1 MITFKNALNLTSL
14 FSALTLA
21 AAIPE
26 ALAAP
31 VGPLTTLT
39 AGTPA
44 RASDVNGNFSTIVTT
59 VNANDT
65 RLTTVETNKQNIVTG
80 ICPAGSAIRAVA
92 ANGTV
97 TCQSTGGTV
106 GVASINA
113 IVGVPLTSTTQT
125 GVCLIFCNANGRY
138 QSSAGSDYLVA
149 PIILPNGAT
158 ITAFSFSCFCNN
170 AAGGSGFLFR
180 DDINI
185 LASTNITT
193 LSSTTVQTASTTAI
207 NTTPA
212 NSPLVDNQNFSYFVL
227 WSINGTA
234 GSNIMPVRATVT
246 YTLP

>member
-1 MITFKNALNLTSL
+1 MMIFKKQPNFALLL
-14 FSALTLA
+14 SALAVAVVSPA
-21 AAIPE
+21 AQ
-26 ALAAP
+26 AAP
-31 VGPLTTLT
+31 VGPLIPLV
-39 AGTPA
+39 AGQPA
-44 RASDVNGNFSTIVTT
+44 KASDVNGNFSTIVTT

-80 ICPAGSAIRAVA
+80 TCPAGSAIRAVA

-97 TCQSTGGTV
+97 TCQSAGGSI
-106 GVASINA
+106 GIASVNT
-113 IVGVPLTSTTQT
+113 IVGVPLSSTTT
-125 GVCLIFCNANGRY
+125 TAVCLIFCSANGRY
-138 QSSAGSDYLVA
+138 QSNAGSDFLVA
-149 PIILPNGAT
+149 PIVLPHGAT

-170 AAGGSGFLFR
+170 AVGGSGFLFR

-185 LASTNITT
+185 LASANITA

-212 NSPLVDNQNFSYFVL
+212 NSPVVDNQNFSYFVL